1 MKKRNETS
9 RHRWTTGIALALVGL
24 LTAASLGAAESK
36 PVGKGMG
43 DSKEKIRITA
53 DTLMADDN
61 GKWAEFVGNVKASQ
75 GETTIT
81 SERLKIFYAGTAS
94 TPQKGNPGG
103 GNLKEVIATG
113 NVVINFD
120 KRVAVTDR
128 AEYQVETGIL
138 TLIGPNSKVTSENNF
153 VIGDRIT
160 FNRNDNRAK
169 VESSG
174 KQRVEAEFYSGGKGL
189 N

>member
-1 MKKRNETS
+1 MLLLL
-9 RHRWTTGIALALVGL
+9 LA
-24 LTAASLGAAESK
+24 AAAGAAESK
-36 PVGKGMG
+36 TPAKGPG
-43 DSKEKIRITA
+43 DSKDKIRVTA
-53 DTLMADDN
+53 DTLTADDA
-61 GKWAEFVGNVKASQ
+61 GKWAEFVGNVKATQ
-75 GETTIT
+75 GETVIT
-81 SERLKIFYAGTAS
+81 AERLKIFYSGSAA
-94 TPQKGNPGG
+94 PAQKGAPGG
-103 GNLKEVIATG
+103 GTLKEVIATG

-120 KRVAVTDR
+120 KRVATSDR

-169 VESSG
+169 VESSSR
-174 KQRVEAEFYSGGKGL
+174 QRVEAEFYSGGKGL